1 MHIAELINR
10 KIIILDAGISCKC
23 CQCYDHKNDDTSRA
37 LIDSLFTSHHIGITD
52 TDSCCQKNRKETIHA
67 AIECIKLWYAEIGR
81 FTSIAD
87 KYPTTSNGIIMII
100 PCLIA
105 PSTQLFSIL
114 SVICISTFFIGS
126 IFSTP
131 YISCILPISYASY
144 PNSFFHILV
153 QVYFTTL

>member
-67 AIECIKLWYAEIGR
+67 AIETQKKILH
-81 FTSIAD
+81 TSA
-87 KYPTTSNGIIMII
+87 
-100 PCLIA
+100 
-105 PSTQLFSIL
+105 
-114 SVICISTFFIGS
+114 
-126 IFSTP
+126 
-131 YISCILPISYASY
+131 
-144 PNSFFHILV
+144 
-153 QVYFTTL
+153 